1 MILIVIAASGLRPAE
16 VFALRDDDIHPGTL
30 RIDEAV
36 KDAERGPKRIGDT
49 KTTEAN
55 AYVVLTSQLEQELRV
70 WAGTRPQGLLFPT
83 DRGTPWRIGNYL
95 KRVLKPLATSLEP
108 PITDMTHQALRRT
121 FATHFQKYASVK
133 DTQCQLRHADPET
146 TLRYYQRLCPIAYV
160 PQWKHSS
167 VSSTRS

>member
-1 MILIVIAASGLRPAE
+1 MILIVIADSGLRPAE

-55 AYVVLTSQLEQELRV
+55 AYVVLTSQLEQELRA
-70 WAGTRPQGLLFPT
+70 WAGTRPKVPRFPT
-83 DRGTPWRIGNYL
+83 DRGTPWWIGNYL
-95 KRVLKPLATSLEP
+95 KRVLKPLATSRTTHHGHDTSSTSADIRHSLSKSTP
-108 PITDMTHQALRRT
+108 PSRTHSVNYGMQI
-121 FATHFQKYASVK
+121 QKQPCG
-133 DTQCQLRHADPET
+133 TIR
-146 TLRYYQRLCPIAYV
+146 RLCPIAYV